1 MAVVLNPALASIGIL
16 VSAAL
21 LDYGLGDP
29 WNWLHPV
36 QVMGWVIQRYQNWV
50 LSHLKAPWQLRLA
63 GILLGLLLILGSA
76 TVVWLG
82 LQVLRSFHPFLGW
95 AAEVILLAACF
106 AGRSLRMAALDVLQ
120 PLQDQRLEVA
130 RERLRRYVGRDTDNL
145 TEPEVLRAVLET
157 VTENATDAVLAPLF
171 YALVGAAIPGLGSA
185 TLAIAY
191 KAASTLDSMVG
202 YREAPFTDLGWFSAQ
217 LEDRLTWLPCR
228 LTVLTLA
235 LLSRQPRNVWQICCR
250 DAPADPSPNSG
261 WSEAAYAA
269 ILGVQVGGLNYYRGV
284 AKPKPLLGNPTQA
297 ISHSTIL
304 RSLDLT
310 RTCFLLSLGFGCFCL
325 YFSRIVLYS
334 VKLGN
339 S

>member
-1 MAVVLNPALASIGIL
+1 MAAILSPGLTEIGVL

-21 LDYGLGDP
+21 LDFGLGDP
-29 WNWLHPV
+29 WAWLHPV
-36 QVMGWVIQRYQNWV
+36 QVMGWVIQRYQTWV
-50 LSHLKAPWQLRLA
+50 FWQFKAPWQLRLA
-63 GILLGLLLILGSA
+63 GIGLGLLLILGSA
-76 TVVWLG
+76 IVVWLG
-82 LQVLRSFHPFLGW
+82 LQGLSALHPFCGFT
-95 AAEVILLAACF
+95 ANVILVASCF
-106 AGRSLRMAALDVLQ
+106 AGRSLRVAALDVLS
-120 PLQDQRLEVA
+120 PLADQRLDLA
-130 RERLRRYVGRDTDNL
+130 RQRLRRYVGRDTDNL
-145 TEPEVLRAVLET
+145 SQPEVLRAVLET

-171 YALVGAAIPGLGSA
+171 YALLGAAIPGLGSA
-185 TLAIAY
+185 PLAVAY

-235 LLSRQPRNVWQICCR
+235 LLSRKPLRVWQICCR

-269 ILGVQVGGLNYYRGV
+269 ILGVQVGGLNYYRGI

-297 ISHSTIL
+297 INASTIL

-310 RTCFLLSLGFGCFCL
+310 RICFLLGLSLGCL
-325 YFSRIVLYS
+325 GLYLS
-334 VKLGN
+334 QEVIK
-339 S
+339 